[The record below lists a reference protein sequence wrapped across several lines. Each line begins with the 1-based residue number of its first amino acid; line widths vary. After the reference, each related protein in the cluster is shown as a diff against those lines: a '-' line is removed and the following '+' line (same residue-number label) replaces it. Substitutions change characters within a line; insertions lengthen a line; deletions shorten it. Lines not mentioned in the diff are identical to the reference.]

1 MANDAA
7 VTLGSYRAQLDLING
22 QLVDLLAERM
32 QVCRRIARLKS
43 AHGISMMQPQR
54 ISSTLEQVRSLSG
67 ARQLCPDYVGRL
79 FRLIIDETCDEE
91 LRIMASAANRR
102 DEGCAC

>member
-7 VTLGSYRAQLDLING
+7 IALGPHRAQLDRING

-32 QVCRRIARLKS
+32 QICRLIAQLKS

-54 ISSTLEQVRSLSG
+54 IDSTLEQVRSLSG

-91 LRIMASAANRR
+91 LRIMAGAAKQR
-102 DEGCAC
+102 DEGCAY